1 MIRKWAKDMKRYF
14 TRGHTG
20 DNKYVKRCPISVAVR
35 EKQMKTWVRQHYIPG
50 GRVNIKCR
58 ATLLAG

>member
-1 MIRKWAKDMKRYF
+1 MKRYF

-20 DNKYVKRCPISVAVR
+20 DNKYMKRCPISLDVR
-35 EKQMKTWVRQHYIPG
+35 EKQMKTWMRQHYIPIG
-50 GRVNIKCR
+50 TVNTKHR